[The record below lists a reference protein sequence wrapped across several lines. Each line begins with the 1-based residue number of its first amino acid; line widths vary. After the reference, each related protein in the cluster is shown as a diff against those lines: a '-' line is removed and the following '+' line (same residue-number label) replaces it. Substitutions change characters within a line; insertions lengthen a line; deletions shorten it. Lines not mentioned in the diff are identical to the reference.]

1 MPAFGLV
8 VITAPK
14 TPPSLLNSLL
24 DRQMTVHLRKP
35 GYATVDMREL
45 LKALPEAA
53 RRNLVLHTCHELAEE
68 FDIKVLAPILL
79 IWILCSLEFGG
90 KSCPELAGPALY

>member
-35 GYATVDMREL
+35 GYATVDM
-45 LKALPEAA
+45 
-53 RRNLVLHTCHELAEE
+53 NELAEE